1 MCGTF
6 ARRETT
12 IVGFELRMAA
22 SFAVRKPKSRRTS
35 EATLNTIHLSAAV
48 FSHFEYNAMLM
59 DIAGRSAIRGAPRA
73 PLLPNRSHVTT
84 PSIAVTSSFL
94 NHQKSKKT
102 MIAVLGLHVTKFP

>member
-1 MCGTF
+1 MCGRF

-12 IVGFELRMAA
+12 IVGFELRKAA

-48 FSHFEYNAMLM
+48 FSHFEYKALLLM

-73 PLLPNRSHVTT
+73 PLLPNRSHVTN
-84 PSIAVTSSFL
+84 P
-94 NHQKSKKT
+94 
-102 MIAVLGLHVTKFP
+102 